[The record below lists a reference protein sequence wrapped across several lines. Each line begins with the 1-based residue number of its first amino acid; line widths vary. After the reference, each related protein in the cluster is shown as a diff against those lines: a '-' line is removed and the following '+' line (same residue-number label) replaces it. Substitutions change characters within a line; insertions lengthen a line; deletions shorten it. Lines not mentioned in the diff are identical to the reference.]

1 LIHRL
6 KIFIRGLLSP
16 VLGFSLS
23 KNWKTASSKS
33 SGYESKSTLET
44 LKLRI
49 EKIAHL
55 ENPEDDPRIRV
66 VLSHI
71 KDLISDIPLNEEV
84 QVLDIGGSFGEY
96 FFYATRAIDTH
107 TFNWTVLETEG
118 HCSIVPEFLKSTS
131 GLTFISELPKEAP
144 RFDIA
149 LLSSVI
155 QYVEYPYE
163 LLEFACSKANAV
175 IVNRLPL
182 AHYTTDRAAVQRPG
196 LLNSKGSYPVHIF
209 SESVFLNRVSSF
221 AEVASRW
228 MVPQDSAVIRF
239 KYVENQGM
247 LLIPLS
253 HKTV

>member
-1 LIHRL
+1 LNHRL

-23 KNWKTASSKS
+23 KNWETARAKS
-33 SGYESKSTLET
+33 SGYESKPILEA

-49 EKIAHL
+49 EKISHL
-55 ENPEDDPRIRV
+55 ENPKNDPRINV

-71 KDLISDIPLNEEV
+71 KDLIAEIPSDKEI

-96 FFYATRAIDTH
+96 FFYAVNTIDTH

-131 GLTFISELPKEAP
+131 GLTFISELPKATTQ
-144 RFDIA
+144 FDVA

-155 QYVEYPYE
+155 QYVEDPYG
-163 LLEFACSKANAV
+163 LLEFACSRSNGV

-182 AHYTTDRAAVQRPG
+182 SQHQADQVAVQRPG

-209 SESVFLNRVSSF
+209 SESVFLNRIRSF
-221 AEVASRW
+221 AEVTSRW

-239 KYVENQGM
+239 KYIENQGM

>member
-1 LIHRL
+1 LIHRI

-55 ENPEDDPRIRV
+55 ENPKNDPRINV

-71 KDLISDIPLNEEV
+71 KDLIAEIPTNKEI

-96 FFYATRAIDTH
+96 FFYAVKAIDTH

-118 HCSIVPEFLKSTS
+118 HCSIVPEFLKSAS
-131 GLTFISELPKEAP
+131 GLTFISEPPEETTQ
-144 RFDIA
+144 FDVA

-155 QYVEYPYE
+155 QYVEDPFG
-163 LLEFACSKANAV
+163 LLKFACSRSNAV

-182 AHYTTDRAAVQRPG
+182 SQHKADRVAVQRPG

-209 SESVFLNRVSSF
+209 SESVFLNRLKSF
-221 AEVASRW
+221 AEVAACW